1 LIRIERVA
9 ELRRQVAEWKA
20 VGERIAMVPTM
31 GNLHAGHL
39 RLVASAQELADR
51 VLVTLFV
58 NPMQFSPGEDLDT
71 YPRTP
76 EADSARLEEIGSDLL
91 FIPPVSEVY
100 SQSQGEETRVEVPG
114 ISDLLCGASRPGHFV
129 GVTTVVCKLF
139 NMAQPDL
146 ALFGEKDFQQL
157 MVIRRMT
164 EDLHIPVEV
173 VGVPIVR
180 ESDGL
185 AMSSRNGYLTA
196 DERGRAPTLYRVL
209 GAVANH
215 LRDGAVDYAKL
226 ERGAIRSLQE
236 AGFRPDYFRVLRAPD
251 LGEPRRVDRELVIL
265 AAAYLGKARLID
277 NLVVSRG

>member
-9 ELRRQVAEWKA
+9 ELRRQVAEWKMA
-20 VGERIAMVPTM
+20 GERIAIVPTM
-31 GNLHAGHL
+31 GNLHTGHL

-173 VGVPIVR
+173 VGVQIVR

-209 GAVANH
+209 EAVANR
-215 LRDGAVDYAKL
+215 LRDGVVDYAKL
-226 ERGAIRSLQE
+226 ERGAIGSLQE
-236 AGFRPDYFRVLRAPD
+236 AGLRTDYFRVLRA
-251 LGEPRRVDRELVIL
+251 
-265 AAAYLGKARLID
+265 
-277 NLVVSRG
+277 

>member
-1 LIRIERVA
+1 MIRIERVA

-20 VGERIAMVPTM
+20 AGERIALVPTM

-39 RLVASAQELADR
+39 RLVASAQDLADR

-58 NPMQFSPGEDLDT
+58 NPMQFSPGEDLDA

-76 EADSARLEEIGSDLL
+76 EADSARLEAIGTDLL

-100 SQSQGEETRVEVPG
+100 SRPQSEETRVEVPG

-129 GVTTVVCKLF
+129 GVATVVCKLF

-157 MVIRRMT
+157 MVIRHMT

-209 GAVANH
+209 DAVANR
-215 LRDGAVDYAKL
+215 LREGAADYAKL
-226 ERGAIRSLQE
+226 ERRAIESLQE
-236 AGFRPDYFRVLRAPD
+236 AGFRPDYFRVLRAQD
-251 LGEPRRVDRELVIL
+251 LGGPRKADLELVIL

>member
-1 LIRIERVA
+1 MIRIERVA

-20 VGERIAMVPTM
+20 AGERIALVPTM

-39 RLVASAQELADR
+39 RLVTRARDLADR
-51 VLVTLFV
+51 VVVTLFV
-58 NPMQFSPGEDLDT
+58 NPMQFSLGEDLDA

-76 EADSARLEEIGSDLL
+76 KADSAGLEAIGTDLL
-91 FIPPVSEVY
+91 FIPPISEVY
-100 SQSQGEETRVEVPG
+100 NRSRDEETRVEVPG
-114 ISDLLCGASRPGHFV
+114 ISDLLCGASRPGHFI
-129 GVTTVVCKLF
+129 GVATVVCKLF

-157 MVIRRMT
+157 MVIRRMI
-164 EDLHIPVEV
+164 EDLCIPVKV

-185 AMSSRNGYLTA
+185 AMSSRNGYLTVA
-196 DERGRAPTLYRVL
+196 ERGRAPTLYRVL
-209 GAVANH
+209 DAVATR
-215 LRDGAVDYAKL
+215 LREGAADYAKL
-226 ERGAIRSLQE
+226 EQGAIGSLQE
-236 AGFRPDYFRVLRAPD
+236 AGFRPDYFRVLRAQD
-251 LGEPRRVDRELVIL
+251 LGEPQSADRDLVVL